1 MLSLFIVPWIVGG
14 LYWLLHKLKGK
25 LDDPRSKY
33 RRMRLFGVVV
43 LLFLILWIAS
53 ILFLAA
59 SVPGAASRAGRSIIW
74 IGISTSIAW
83 AWIRLIWTPFDKWTS
98 ENQDPDSKKVRGPVD
113 AFRLWFSKLQLR
125 KWLNIE
131 KPALKPYQ
139 YSQQSPSQKS
149 SKPKDSTPLDP
160 MEEELLRYQDLLS
173 RGVITNKEYDEMR
186 RKTLGL

>member
-1 MLSLFIVPWIVGG
+1 MLTLFIVPWIVGG
-14 LYWLLHKLKGK
+14 LYWLLHKLQGK

-43 LLFLILWIAS
+43 LLFVILS
-53 ILFLAA
+53 IVGTILLVSSPNA
-59 SVPGAASRAGRSIIW
+59 GSRAGRSIIW
-74 IGISTSIAW
+74 IGIGTSIAW
-83 AWIRLIWTPFDKWTS
+83 KWIRLIWTPFHQWTS
-98 ENQDPDSKKVRGPVD
+98 ENDNPDSIQARGPID
-113 AFRLWFSKLQLR
+113 AFRLWFRKLR

-131 KPALKPYQ
+131 KPALKPYE
-139 YSQQSPSQKS
+139 YSQQSPSQKR

>member
-25 LDDPRSKY
+25 LNDPRSKY
-33 RRMRLFGVVV
+33 RRMRLFGAVV

-53 ILFLAA
+53 VLYLAA
-59 SVPGAASRAGRSIIW
+59 SVPGAASRGGRSLMW
-74 IGISTSIAW
+74 IGISTSVAW
-83 AWIRLIWTPFDKWTS
+83 RWIRLIWTPFHQWTS
-98 ENQDPDSKKVRGPVD
+98 ENENPDSIQARGPID
-113 AFRLWFSKLQLR
+113 AFRLWFSKLR
-125 KWLNIE
+125 KWLRIE

-173 RGVITNKEYDEMR
+173 RGVITQKEYDEMR